1 MTSTNVDADVEKE
14 FEPEDTKINR
24 QIDSS
29 ALIQMLN
36 QWLADES
43 GYDEEN
49 WPKVEKLLEENRT
62 SDRSVFHE

>member
-1 MTSTNVDADVEKE
+1 MTNTNIDTDVGKE
-14 FEPEDTKINR
+14 FEPENIKINR
-24 QIDSS
+24 QIDSV

-36 QWLADES
+36 QWLTDES

-49 WPKVEKLLEENRT
+49 WPQIKKMLEENRT

>member
-14 FEPEDTKINR
+14 FKPEDTKINR
-24 QIDSS
+24 QIDS
-29 ALIQMLN
+29 ATLIQMLN